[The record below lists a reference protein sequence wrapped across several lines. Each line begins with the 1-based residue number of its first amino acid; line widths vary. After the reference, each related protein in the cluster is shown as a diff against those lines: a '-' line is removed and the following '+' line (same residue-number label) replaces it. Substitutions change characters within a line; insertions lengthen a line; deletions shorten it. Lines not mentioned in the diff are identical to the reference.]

1 MVRTTRTTKLAL
13 LVGYLA
19 FLVAVLVAH
28 ENPATGYELSLF
40 TNTPA
45 VTLAGLALALLVA
58 IPVVLATDHRSRGF
72 DAGRLLG
79 ASAGLAVFTLPILRG
94 YAFYGAGDSLSHV
107 GWAREIAAGTLSPNN
122 LLYPGIH
129 SLTVAI
135 GALGDI
141 PFTQAN
147 MYVVLLLFPLLYVV
161 FLPMAAA
168 VILDSKRALGVG
180 LLAALLFTPINNI
193 SVHAAAH
200 PASQTILFLPFV
212 LYLAFRYVTGTT
224 ARESDGVAIGTDS
237 STRTET
243 SGGHRLAEY
252 GFGIVLATT
261 AAGAVLLHPQ
271 QALNIA
277 LSFGAITA
285 FQFVMAHRNV
295 PKTIAH
301 HRILHLQTGGF
312 FLAFLAWAP
321 RFERVRGA
329 LGSTVM
335 SIIGQGPTTGDVVS
349 AKTTSVTAIGGSVP
363 VLFTKLFLPALVCS
377 LLAGAVILLGL
388 RNRFDDRETTTFV
401 RYLTMALIPV
411 SVVFLVVLA
420 AASGD
425 MYFRYQGFIMVP
437 VTILAVVAL
446 VRGREWLGARTTPGT
461 GTALVLALLVLLVP
475 AGLVTVH
482 STPYVYQPTQHVPDS
497 EIAGYAS
504 AFEHR
509 ASGVP
514 FTGLR
519 SGPRRFVDLHY
530 GTHQARTT
538 LEFPGYEAGVR
549 PAVFRNAS
557 YRETF
562 DEPRY
567 LAITDS
573 TRELEVHLY
582 RGFRYP
588 ARGFQALERTAGVNR
603 IRSNDGFDLYY
614 IADSRGD

>member
-28 ENPATGYELSLF
+28 ETPARSYELSLYA
-40 TNTPA
+40 NTPA
-45 VTLAGLALALLVA
+45 VTLGGLGLALLVS
-58 IPVVLATDHRSRGF
+58 ILVVLATDHRSRGF

-79 ASAGLAVFTLPILRG
+79 ASAGLGVLTLPILRG
-94 YAFYGAGDSLSHV
+94 YTFYGSGDSLSHV
-107 GWAREIAAGTLSPNN
+107 GWAREIAAGTLSPGN

-129 SLTVAI
+129 TLTVAI
-135 GALGDI
+135 GSLGDV
-141 PFTQAN
+141 PLTQAN
-147 MYVVLLLFPLLYVV
+147 MYVVLFLFPLLYVV
-161 FLPMAAA
+161 FLPLTAA
-168 VILDSKRALGVG
+168 VILGSKRALGIG

-212 LYLAFRYVTGTT
+212 LYLAFRYVTSGT
-224 ARESDGVAIGTDS
+224 ASASDRESTAGNRTATDGGTS
-237 STRTET
+237 RHLH
-243 SGGHRLAEY
+243 GY
-252 GFGIVLATT
+252 GFGVVLALT
-261 AAGAVLLHPQ
+261 AVSAVLLHPQ

-277 LSFGAITA
+277 LCFAAITG
-285 FQFVMAHRNV
+285 FQLLMAHRSV
-295 PKTIAH
+295 PRSIGH
-301 HRILHLQTGGF
+301 HRILHLQTGVF
-312 FLAFLAWAP
+312 VVAFAAWAP
-321 RFERVRGA
+321 RFERVQGA
-329 LGSTVM
+329 FGSTIA
-335 SIIGQGPTTGDVVS
+335 SIIGQGATAGNVVS
-349 AKTTSVTAIGGSVP
+349 AKSASVTSIGGSVP
-363 VLFTKLFLPALVCS
+363 ILFTKLFLPALVCS
-377 LLAGAVILLGL
+377 LLAFAVVLVGL
-388 RNRFDDRETTTFV
+388 RNRFGDRETTTFV
-401 RYLTMALIPV
+401 RYLTMALVPV
-411 SVVFLVVLA
+411 SGVFLVVLA

-446 VRGREWLGARTTPGT
+446 VRGRDWVGARTTPGT
-461 GTALVLALLVLLVP
+461 GTTLVLVVLLVLVP
-475 AGLVTVH
+475 VGLVTAH

-497 EIAGYAS
+497 EIAGYAN

-509 ASGVP
+509 APGVP

-538 LEFPGYEAGVR
+538 LEFPGYEAGVQ

-557 YRETF
+557 YRETY
-562 DEPRY
+562 DQPRY
-567 LAITDS
+567 LAVTESSRD
-573 TRELEVHLY
+573 LEVALY

-588 ARGFQALERTAGVNR
+588 AEGFQALERTAGVNR